1 MLQTSSSA
9 PARMRRYRSSCLSTL
24 YDLYSSDSLQ
34 KAVTALYAKILI
46 IMGEQ
51 AVVDW
56 AFSWLKAA
64 TSAFTFKTLSKDYAK
79 GTLTQ
84 EV

>member
-46 IMGEQ
+46 IMGE
-51 AVVDW
+51 
-56 AFSWLKAA
+56 
-64 TSAFTFKTLSKDYAK
+64 
-79 GTLTQ
+79 
-84 EV
+84 